1 MDSNKIKINYDPI
14 ERCTSF
20 QFLGDNGQWGDVYEG
35 SDLSRKKYSTAIAD
49 GRIGE
54 LLQIINDNYNVDE
67 NGVKIIFSGTDEVF
81 NEVRSVIKEYEGMTL
96 ERCNSKVVVVGK
108 RNSGKTYL
116 VEGIFDFLERK
127 ICAVDKGGYIEYL
140 DVQDGISIYEIK
152 GIDLGLE
159 NVDKAYSFL
168 ENRIREGATTV
179 FYCLFA
185 KSGKIEETEISFI
198 KKVESEYADINVI
211 PVITGCV
218 DEKRGSDFA
227 HEIIDELGDRDV
239 VLTLAKEMN
248 TRVGVIQKFGMDNV
262 IKKISEEGA

>member
-14 ERCTSF
+14 ERSTSF
-20 QFLGDNGQWGDVYEG
+20 QFLGDYGQWGDVYEG

-127 ICAVDKGGYIEYL
+127 ICAADKGGYIEYL

-168 ENRIREGATTV
+168 ENRIREGVTTV

-185 KSGKIEETEISFI
+185 KSGKIEDIVWLCINHRSHRFEKYELAVVNKMSI
-198 KKVESEYADINVI
+198 K
-211 PVITGCV
+211 
-218 DEKRGSDFA
+218 
-227 HEIIDELGDRDV
+227 HEIPFSILLTKCISNDESII
-239 VLTLAKEMN
+239 E
-248 TRVGVIQKFGMDNV
+248 
-262 IKKISEEGA
+262 IKLQMWLRKQQMELHLLQH